1 MVSTTCSDLVWPGLY
16 FVSSIPWLVTVGVAT
31 VVVLCVDV
39 SEDGDWGGGFLL
51 LFCNPKVGEVEVE
64 TVEDLVADPGPLPL
78 LAEGH
83 WYGAR
88 QENLQ
93 PYQREKHWNLIK
105 AIEPMLALWKSKGL
119 NDPRWS

>member
-1 MVSTTCSDLVWPGLY
+1 MLTTYLNLVLPGLY
-16 FVSSIPWLVTVGVAT
+16 FVSSIPRLITVGVAS
-31 VVVLCVDV
+31 VVVLSVNV

-83 WYGAR
+83 
-88 QENLQ
+88 
-93 PYQREKHWNLIK
+93 
-105 AIEPMLALWKSKGL
+105 
-119 NDPRWS
+119 